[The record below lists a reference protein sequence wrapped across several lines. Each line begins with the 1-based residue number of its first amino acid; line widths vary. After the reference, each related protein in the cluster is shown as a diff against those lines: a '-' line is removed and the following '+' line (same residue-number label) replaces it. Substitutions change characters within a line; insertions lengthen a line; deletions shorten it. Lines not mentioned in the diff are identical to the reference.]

1 AQLVDRIV
9 AGTAS
14 QADVLRARA
23 VMSDWRLNHERLS
36 AALQNSLLTEDT
48 QISQN
53 LSSAGAIGLEALDLL
68 ASHQSAPGGWVDQ
81 QLAQLEPM
89 KKAQSELILMVVAP
103 IEKLL
108 SAVGK

>member
-1 AQLVDRIV
+1 
-9 AGTAS
+9 
-14 QADVLRARA
+14 
-23 VMSDWRLNHERLS
+23 MSDWRLNHERLS

-68 ASHQSAPGGWVDQ
+68 ASHQSAPSGWVDQ